1 MSWEQKYRPQRFS
14 EVRGQDHA
22 VRLLSALSA
31 KRTLGRHLLLY
42 GAVGSG
48 KTSLAQL
55 FSRALNCTAAER
67 DGSPCGRCDNC
78 CQPGR
83 YHFEVDVPGRSDE
96 DLVGWARTLVQSHSD
111 SRVRVLF
118 FDEAHALS
126 KASQNGLLKLIEDSP
141 AAVKFF
147 FATSEAQMLNAA
159 LVSRLTELSIH
170 ALTPKVAYDLL
181 EYIAGRER
189 IAYEPEALHLLIA
202 AKPPYA
208 RDLTIALQQLHD
220 RGGRIDVDLVKN
232 VYDLSVCDHIRDYC
246 MALAC
251 GDRDLQA
258 NALRKWPAQP
268 PEKVRWIRLFLA
280 TTYYNDVLG
289 HLLPIDPLV
298 QSMVAVRRDFVTRL
312 CVRFDLADQRK
323 AEPLMRR
330 MLEFW
335 SQPLPQDDDS
345 AELKLLLFE
354 AFVGSDLTPAI
365 KTPRQ
370 RNRQD
375 AERPKRSPPGADTLG
390 KKNSRA
396 TSPYIET
403 EEIRQVINRASFFV
417 QHHGVPMNVVFR
429 ILVQSEVGDLERL
442 GAEAIGSFCLELE
455 SQMGSQGSNFAAISV
470 IERDGG
476 QIVGRVIAHIDGA
489 QIGSLEGFRASCA
502 HRFGHIVRVSTCE
515 GAEPMAFHWQNVRE
529 LCAGINKFDGDGSGP
544 KDLRQLLRIPRALW
558 RSPGPFSYPRTIFS
572 GDLSDRAIAE
582 ACKYGMAPLSA
593 FDARQWHWI
602 YQGWELREFQ
612 DRGSE
617 IAQRRQEVAAIE
629 GHGRPDPL
637 QLERLSDVLH
647 LWQRMTPEQRVR
659 RWRGWW

>member
-14 EVRGQDHA
+14 EVRGQDHT

-55 FSRALNCTAAER
+55 FSRALNCGAVEH

-78 CQPGR
+78 CQPLS

-96 DLVGWARTLVQSHSD
+96 DLVSWARALVQSHSA

-141 AAVKFF
+141 AGVKFF
-147 FATSEAQMLNAA
+147 FATSEAQMLSAA
-159 LVSRLTELSIH
+159 LVSRLTELRIH
-170 ALTPKVAYDLL
+170 ALTPNVAYELL
-181 EYIAGRER
+181 EHIAEREH
-189 IAYEPEALHLLIA
+189 ISYKPEALHLLIA

-220 RGGRIDVDLVKN
+220 RGGCVDVDLVKS

-246 MALAC
+246 MAMASA
-251 GDRDLQA
+251 DRGLQA
-258 NALRKWPAQP
+258 NVLRKWPAQS

-289 HLLPIDPLV
+289 QLLPLDPLV
-298 QSMVAVRRDFVTRL
+298 QSMVPARRDFVTRL
-312 CVRFDLADQRK
+312 CERFDLVDRRD
-323 AEPLMRR
+323 AEPTMRR

-335 SQPLPQDDDS
+335 SQPTPQDDEA

-354 AFVGSDLTPAI
+354 AFVGSELTPPL
-365 KTPRQ
+365 KKSH
-370 RNRQD
+370 QD
-375 AERPKRSPPGADTLG
+375 AERSKKFPAGADALG
-390 KKNSRA
+390 SESSLA
-396 TSPYIET
+396 TSPYIEP
-403 EEIRQVINRASFFV
+403 EEVRQIINRASFFV
-417 QHHGVPMNVVFR
+417 QHYGVPMNVAFR
-429 ILVQSEVGDLERL
+429 ILVQGQVGDLERL
-442 GAEAIGSFCLELE
+442 GASAIGRFCVDLE
-455 SQMGSQGSNFAAISV
+455 SRLDPEGTTFAAISV
-470 IERDGG
+470 TERDGG

-489 QIGSLEGFRASCA
+489 QLNGLEAFRAA
-502 HRFGHIVRVSTCE
+502 WARRFGHVIEVVTCE
-515 GAEPMAFHWQNVRE
+515 GAEPMAFHWQKVRE
-529 LCAGINKFDGDGSGP
+529 LCAGINKPDGDGSGE
-544 KDLRQLLRIPRALW
+544 KDLRQLLRIPRAQW

-572 GDLSDRAIAE
+572 GKLGDQLIAKSCDL
-582 ACKYGMAPLSA
+582 GMAPLSA
-593 FDARQWHWI
+593 FDARQWRWL
-602 YQGWELREFQ
+602 YQGWELREFP
-612 DRGSE
+612 DRSSD
-617 IAQRRQEVAAIE
+617 IAQRRQEVATIE
-629 GHGRPDPL
+629 GQARHDPSHR
-637 QLERLSDVLH
+637 ERLSKLLSVWEH
-647 LWQRMTPEQRVR
+647 MSPEQRLR

>member
-14 EVRGQDHA
+14 EVRGQDHT

-55 FSRALNCTAAER
+55 FSRALNCSAVQH
-67 DGSPCGRCDNC
+67 DGSPCGRCGNC
-78 CQPGR
+78 CQPRR
-83 YHFEVDVPGRSDE
+83 YHFEVDVPGRSGE
-96 DLVGWARTLVQSHSD
+96 DLVSWARTLVHSHSE

-126 KASQNGLLKLIEDSP
+126 KATQNGLLKLIEDSP
-141 AAVKFF
+141 AGVKFF
-147 FATSEAQMLNAA
+147 FATSEAQMLSAA
-159 LVSRLTELSIH
+159 LVSRLTELRIH
-170 ALTPKVAYDLL
+170 ALTPNVAFELL
-181 EYIAGRER
+181 EYIAEQEQ
-189 IAYEPEALHLLIA
+189 ISYEPEALHLLIA
-202 AKPPYA
+202 AKPPFA

-220 RGGRIDVDLVKN
+220 RGGRVGVELVKS

-246 MALAC
+246 MALASS
-251 GDRDLQA
+251 DRGLQA
-258 NALRKWPAQP
+258 NALRRWPAQS

-289 HLLPIDPLV
+289 QLLPMDSLV
-298 QSMVAVRRDFVTRL
+298 QSMVAARRDFVTRL
-312 CVRFDLADQRK
+312 CERFDLADRSH

-335 SQPLPQDDDS
+335 SQPTPQDDEA

-354 AFVGSDLTPAI
+354 AFVASELTPPL
-365 KTPRQ
+365 KKSRQ
-370 RNRQD
+370 RDQD
-375 AERPKRSPPGADTLG
+375 AERPKRSPVGADTLG
-390 KKNSRA
+390 SENSRA

-403 EEIRQVINRASFFV
+403 EEIRQVVNRASFFV
-417 QHHGVPMNVVFR
+417 QHHGVPMNVAFR
-429 ILVQSEVGDLERL
+429 ILVQSEVSDLERL
-442 GAEAIGSFCLELE
+442 GAEAIAGFCVDLE
-455 SQMGSQGSNFAAISV
+455 SQMGPEGSNFGAISV

-489 QIGSLEGFRASCA
+489 RIGGLEGFRAA
-502 HRFGHIVRVSTCE
+502 RARRFGHLIDVSTCE

-529 LCAGINKFDGDGSGP
+529 LCAGINRSDGDGSGE
-544 KDLRQLLRIPRALW
+544 KDLRQLLRIPRARW

-572 GDLSDRAIAE
+572 GRLSDRSIAE
-582 ACKYGMAPLSA
+582 ACEYGMAPLSA
-593 FDARQWHWI
+593 FDATQWHWL
-602 YQGWELREFQ
+602 YQGWEIREFQ
-612 DRGSE
+612 DRSSE

-629 GHGRPDPL
+629 GHARHDFS
-637 QLERLSDVLH
+637 QLERLSDLKS
-647 LWQRMTPEQRVR
+647 LWQQMTPEQRLR